1 MSTPWSR
8 RSSTPFSV
16 SATCRTNCDAL
27 DTSSRHREGE
37 EEMSEERMSPL
48 ATTLAPGEPTGRE
61 LTRAPAP
68 PTTMSAS
75 EVAEAH
81 RQASELVRSVRNSH
95 GSDQLAAIDEVSSV
109 GLKSQ
114 RNAGRQLELV
124 RGRMAT
130 LFDGGSGSKSL
141 ANELV
146 TLRVALDNI
155 DPSRDDRGLP
165 RLRRILPFTRNKL
178 VLRTLKKIA
187 VRYEPATK
195 QITVIE
201 TKLREGRALLV
212 RDNVELRR
220 LYEDIEAQ
228 QEAIKRQTYLGQ
240 LLLQEL
246 EQLPVDDDDPLHRD
260 RLQGAKHDVAS
271 RVQDLLTM
279 QEVHVQYFVGIE
291 LTRQNN
297 QRLGQAVD
305 RTLTL
310 ATNVVTVGLAIQA
323 ALVRQREVQE
333 ATERTRKFLGE
344 LIVSN
349 ATAIR
354 RQTEEIGDLY
364 QDPVIA
370 MDKLAQAHHELV
382 AALDVASRLRE
393 QGLDTARRNIDELTV
408 LTHELDQRVHG
419 INRDSDQS

>member
-1 MSTPWSR
+1 
-8 RSSTPFSV
+8 
-16 SATCRTNCDAL
+16 
-27 DTSSRHREGE
+27 
-37 EEMSEERMSPL
+37 MSEEGVNRV
-48 ATTLAPGEPTGRE
+48 TTALAPLEEGESASA
-61 LTRAPAP
+61 LLLAP
-68 PTTMSAS
+68 PKTMSAS
-75 EVAEAH
+75 EVIEAR
-81 RQASELVRSVRNSH
+81 RQARELVRCVRDSD
-95 GSDQLAAIDEVSSV
+95 GGDQLAAIDEVSSV
-109 GLKSQ
+109 GLQSQ

-130 LFDGGSGSKSL
+130 LLDGGSASKSL
-141 ANELV
+141 ASELV
-146 TLRVALDNI
+146 NLRVALDNI
-155 DPSRDDRGLP
+155 DPSSGGHSRLS
-165 RLRRILPFTRNKL
+165 RLRRSLPFVRNKTM
-178 VLRTLKKIA
+178 LRTLKKVAI
-187 VRYEPATK
+187 RYEPATK
-195 QITVIE
+195 QITIIE

-220 LYEDIEAQ
+220 LYEDIEGQ
-228 QEAIKRQTYLGQ
+228 QDAIKRQTYLGQ
-240 LLLQEL
+240 VLLQEL
-246 EQLPVDDDDPLHRD
+246 EELRVDDDDPLQRD
-260 RLQGAKHDVAS
+260 RLHAAKHDVAS

-310 ATNVVTVGLAIQA
+310 ATNVVTVGLALQA

-333 ATERTRKFLGE
+333 ATERTRQFLGE

-349 ATAIR
+349 ATAVR

-370 MDKLAQAHHELV
+370 MDKLTQAHHELV
-382 AALDVASRLRE
+382 AALDAAGKLRE

-408 LTHELDQRVHG
+408 LTQELDRRAHG
-419 INRDSDQS
+419 SDREVGQSS

>member
-1 MSTPWSR
+1 
-8 RSSTPFSV
+8 
-16 SATCRTNCDAL
+16 
-27 DTSSRHREGE
+27 
-37 EEMSEERMSPL
+37 MSEEGVNRV
-48 ATTLAPGEPTGRE
+48 TTALAPLEEGESASA
-61 LTRAPAP
+61 LLLAP
-68 PTTMSAS
+68 PKTMSAS
-75 EVAEAH
+75 EVIEAR
-81 RQASELVRSVRNSH
+81 RQARELVRCVRDSD
-95 GSDQLAAIDEVSSV
+95 GGDQLAAIDEVSSV
-109 GLKSQ
+109 GLQSQ

-130 LFDGGSGSKSL
+130 LLDGGSASKSL

-146 TLRVALDNI
+146 NLRVALDNI
-155 DPSRDDRGLP
+155 DPSSGGHSRLS
-165 RLRRILPFTRNKL
+165 RLRRSLPFVRNKSM
-178 VLRTLKKIA
+178 LRTLKKVAI
-187 VRYEPATK
+187 RYEPATK
-195 QITVIE
+195 QITIIE

-220 LYEDIEAQ
+220 LYEDIEGQ
-228 QEAIKRQTYLGQ
+228 QDAIKRQTYLGQ
-240 LLLQEL
+240 VLLQEL
-246 EQLPVDDDDPLHRD
+246 EELRVDDDDPLQRD
-260 RLQGAKHDVAS
+260 RLNAAKHDVAS

-310 ATNVVTVGLAIQA
+310 ATNVVTVGLALQA

-333 ATERTRKFLGE
+333 ATERTRQFLGE

-349 ATAIR
+349 ATAVR

-370 MDKLAQAHHELV
+370 MDKLTQAHHELV
-382 AALDVASRLRE
+382 AALDAAGKLRE

-408 LTHELDQRVHG
+408 LTQELDRRAHG
-419 INRDSDQS
+419 SDREVGQSS

>member
-1 MSTPWSR
+1 
-8 RSSTPFSV
+8 
-16 SATCRTNCDAL
+16 
-27 DTSSRHREGE
+27 
-37 EEMSEERMSPL
+37 MSEEGVNRV
-48 ATTLAPGEPTGRE
+48 TTALAPLEEGESASA
-61 LTRAPAP
+61 LLLAP
-68 PTTMSAS
+68 PKTMSAS
-75 EVAEAH
+75 EVIEAR
-81 RQASELVRSVRNSH
+81 RQARELVRCVRDSD
-95 GSDQLAAIDEVSSV
+95 GGDQLAAIDEVSSV
-109 GLKSQ
+109 GLQSQ

-130 LFDGGSGSKSL
+130 LLDGGSASKSL
-141 ANELV
+141 ASELV
-146 TLRVALDNI
+146 NLRVALDNI
-155 DPSRDDRGLP
+155 DPISGGHSRLS
-165 RLRRILPFTRNKL
+165 RLRRSLPFVRNKTM
-178 VLRTLKKIA
+178 LRTLKKVAI
-187 VRYEPATK
+187 RYEPATK
-195 QITVIE
+195 QITIIE

-220 LYEDIEAQ
+220 LYEDIEGQ
-228 QEAIKRQTYLGQ
+228 QDAIKRQTYLGQ
-240 LLLQEL
+240 VLLQEL
-246 EQLPVDDDDPLHRD
+246 EELRVDDDDPLQRD
-260 RLQGAKHDVAS
+260 RLQAAKHDVAS

-310 ATNVVTVGLAIQA
+310 ATNVVTVGLALQA

-333 ATERTRKFLGE
+333 ATERTRQFLGE

-349 ATAIR
+349 ATAVR

-382 AALDVASRLRE
+382 AALDAAGKLRE

-408 LTHELDQRVHG
+408 LTQELDRRAHG
-419 INRDSDQS
+419 SDREVGQSS

>member
-1 MSTPWSR
+1 
-8 RSSTPFSV
+8 
-16 SATCRTNCDAL
+16 
-27 DTSSRHREGE
+27 
-37 EEMSEERMSPL
+37 MSEEGVNRV
-48 ATTLAPGEPTGRE
+48 TTALAPLEEGESASA
-61 LTRAPAP
+61 LLLAP
-68 PTTMSAS
+68 PKTMSAS
-75 EVAEAH
+75 EVIEAR
-81 RQASELVRSVRNSH
+81 RQARELVRCVRDSD
-95 GSDQLAAIDEVSSV
+95 GGDQLAAIDEVSSV
-109 GLKSQ
+109 GLQSQ

-130 LFDGGSGSKSL
+130 LLDGGSASKSL

-146 TLRVALDNI
+146 NLRVALDNI
-155 DPSRDDRGLP
+155 DPSSGGHSRLS
-165 RLRRILPFTRNKL
+165 RLRRSLPFVRNKSM
-178 VLRTLKKIA
+178 LRTLKKVAI
-187 VRYEPATK
+187 RYEPATK
-195 QITVIE
+195 QITIIE
-201 TKLREGRALLV
+201 TKLRAGRALLV

-220 LYEDIEAQ
+220 LYEDIEGQ
-228 QEAIKRQTYLGQ
+228 QDAIKRQTYLGQ

-246 EQLPVDDDDPLHRD
+246 DALRVDDDDPLQRD
-260 RLQGAKHDVAS
+260 RLQAAKHDVAS

-310 ATNVVTVGLAIQA
+310 ATNVVTVGLALQA

-333 ATERTRKFLGE
+333 ATERTRQFLGE

-349 ATAIR
+349 ATAVR

-370 MDKLAQAHHELV
+370 MDKLTQAHHELV
-382 AALDVASRLRE
+382 AALDVAGKLRE
-393 QGLDTARRNIDELTV
+393 QGIDTARRNIDELTV
-408 LTHELDQRVHG
+408 LTQELDQRVHA
-419 INRDSDQS
+419 SDHGSGGPQ

>member
-1 MSTPWSR
+1 
-8 RSSTPFSV
+8 
-16 SATCRTNCDAL
+16 
-27 DTSSRHREGE
+27 
-37 EEMSEERMSPL
+37 MSEDRVTIS
-48 ATTLAPGEPTGRE
+48 ATTLAPEEGFGSESTVLPT
-61 LTRAPAP
+61 P
-68 PTTMSAS
+68 PKTMSAS
-75 EVAEAH
+75 EVTEAR
-81 RQASELVRSVRNSH
+81 RQASELVRYVRDSD

-130 LFDGGSGSKSL
+130 LLDSGSAGKSL

-146 TLRVALDNI
+146 NLRVALDNI
-155 DPSRDDRGLP
+155 DPSSGDHNRLS
-165 RLRRILPFTRNKL
+165 RLRRSLPFVRNKSM
-178 VLRTLKKIA
+178 LRTLKKVAI
-187 VRYEPATK
+187 RYEPATK
-195 QITVIE
+195 QITIIE
-201 TKLREGRALLV
+201 TKLRAGRALLV

-220 LYEDIEAQ
+220 LYEDIEGQ
-228 QEAIKRQTYLGQ
+228 QDAIKRQTYLGQ

-246 EQLPVDDDDPLHRD
+246 EALRVDGDDPLQRD
-260 RLQGAKHDVAS
+260 RLQAAKHDVAS

-310 ATNVVTVGLAIQA
+310 ATNVVTVGLALQA

-333 ATERTRKFLGE
+333 ATERTRQFLGE

-349 ATAIR
+349 ATAVR

-370 MDKLAQAHHELV
+370 MDKLTQAHHELV
-382 AALDVASRLRE
+382 AALDVAGKLRE
-393 QGLDTARRNIDELTV
+393 QGIDTARRNIDELTV
-408 LTHELDQRVHG
+408 LTQELDQRVHA
-419 INRDSDQS
+419 SDHGSGGPQ

>member
-1 MSTPWSR
+1 
-8 RSSTPFSV
+8 
-16 SATCRTNCDAL
+16 
-27 DTSSRHREGE
+27 
-37 EEMSEERMSPL
+37 MSEEGVNRV
-48 ATTLAPGEPTGRE
+48 TTALAPLEEGESASA
-61 LTRAPAP
+61 LLLAP
-68 PTTMSAS
+68 PKTMSAS
-75 EVAEAH
+75 EVIEAR
-81 RQASELVRSVRNSH
+81 RQARELVRCVRDSD
-95 GSDQLAAIDEVSSV
+95 GGDQLAAIDEVSSV
-109 GLKSQ
+109 GLQSQ

-130 LFDGGSGSKSL
+130 LLDGGSASKSL
-141 ANELV
+141 ASELV
-146 TLRVALDNI
+146 NLRVALDNI
-155 DPSRDDRGLP
+155 DPSSGGHSRLS
-165 RLRRILPFTRNKL
+165 RLRRSLPFVRNKSM
-178 VLRTLKKIA
+178 LRTLKKVAI
-187 VRYEPATK
+187 RYEPATK
-195 QITVIE
+195 QITIIE

-220 LYEDIEAQ
+220 LYEDIEGQ
-228 QEAIKRQTYLGQ
+228 QDAIKRQTYLGQ
-240 LLLQEL
+240 VLLQEL
-246 EQLPVDDDDPLHRD
+246 EELRVDDDDPLQRD
-260 RLQGAKHDVAS
+260 RLQAAKHDVAS

-310 ATNVVTVGLAIQA
+310 ATNVVTVGLALQA

-333 ATERTRKFLGE
+333 ATERTRQFLGE

-349 ATAIR
+349 ATAVR

-370 MDKLAQAHHELV
+370 MDKLTQAHHELV
-382 AALDVASRLRE
+382 AALDAAGKLRE

-408 LTHELDQRVHG
+408 LTQELDRRAHG
-419 INRDSDQS
+419 SDREVGQSS

>member
-1 MSTPWSR
+1 
-8 RSSTPFSV
+8 
-16 SATCRTNCDAL
+16 
-27 DTSSRHREGE
+27 
-37 EEMSEERMSPL
+37 MSEEGVNRV
-48 ATTLAPGEPTGRE
+48 TTALAPLEEGESASA
-61 LTRAPAP
+61 LLLAP
-68 PTTMSAS
+68 PKTMSAS
-75 EVAEAH
+75 EVIEAR
-81 RQASELVRSVRNSH
+81 RQARELVRCVRDSD
-95 GSDQLAAIDEVSSV
+95 GGDQLAAIDEVSSV
-109 GLKSQ
+109 GLQSQ

-130 LFDGGSGSKSL
+130 LLDGGSASKSL

-146 TLRVALDNI
+146 NLRVALDNI
-155 DPSRDDRGLP
+155 DPSSGGHSRLS
-165 RLRRILPFTRNKL
+165 RLRRSLPFVRNKSM
-178 VLRTLKKIA
+178 LRTLKKVAI
-187 VRYEPATK
+187 RYEPATK
-195 QITVIE
+195 QITIIE

-220 LYEDIEAQ
+220 LYEDIEGQ
-228 QEAIKRQTYLGQ
+228 QDAIKRQTYLGQ
-240 LLLQEL
+240 VLLQEL
-246 EQLPVDDDDPLHRD
+246 EELRVDDDDPLQRD
-260 RLQGAKHDVAS
+260 RLQAAKHDVSS

-310 ATNVVTVGLAIQA
+310 ATNVVTVGLALQA

-333 ATERTRKFLGE
+333 ATERTRQFLGE

-349 ATAIR
+349 ATAVR

-370 MDKLAQAHHELV
+370 MDKLTQAHHELV
-382 AALDVASRLRE
+382 AALDAAGKLRE

-408 LTHELDQRVHG
+408 LTQELDRRAHG
-419 INRDSDQS
+419 SDREVGQSS

>member
-1 MSTPWSR
+1 
-8 RSSTPFSV
+8 
-16 SATCRTNCDAL
+16 
-27 DTSSRHREGE
+27 
-37 EEMSEERMSPL
+37 MSEEGVNRV
-48 ATTLAPGEPTGRE
+48 TTALAPLEEGESASA
-61 LTRAPAP
+61 LLLAP
-68 PTTMSAS
+68 PKTMSAS
-75 EVAEAH
+75 EVIEAR
-81 RQASELVRSVRNSH
+81 RQARELVRCVRDSD
-95 GSDQLAAIDEVSSV
+95 GGDQLAAIDEVSSV
-109 GLKSQ
+109 GLQSQ

-130 LFDGGSGSKSL
+130 LLDGGSASKSL

-146 TLRVALDNI
+146 NLRVALDNI
-155 DPSRDDRGLP
+155 DPSSGGHSRLS
-165 RLRRILPFTRNKL
+165 RLRRSLPFVRNKSM
-178 VLRTLKKIA
+178 LRTLKKVAI
-187 VRYEPATK
+187 RYEPATK
-195 QITVIE
+195 QITIIE

-220 LYEDIEAQ
+220 LYEDIEGQ
-228 QEAIKRQTYLGQ
+228 QDAIKRQTYLGQ
-240 LLLQEL
+240 VLLQEL
-246 EQLPVDDDDPLHRD
+246 EELRVDDDDPLQRD
-260 RLQGAKHDVAS
+260 RLQAAKHDVAS

-310 ATNVVTVGLAIQA
+310 ATNVVTVGLALQA

-333 ATERTRKFLGE
+333 ATERTRQFLGE

-349 ATAIR
+349 ATAVR

-370 MDKLAQAHHELV
+370 MDKLTQAHHELV
-382 AALDVASRLRE
+382 AALDAAGKLRE

-408 LTHELDQRVHG
+408 LTQELDRRAHG
-419 INRDSDQS
+419 SDREVGQSS

>member
-1 MSTPWSR
+1 
-8 RSSTPFSV
+8 
-16 SATCRTNCDAL
+16 
-27 DTSSRHREGE
+27 
-37 EEMSEERMSPL
+37 MSEEGVNRV
-48 ATTLAPGEPTGRE
+48 TTALAPLEEGESASA
-61 LTRAPAP
+61 LLLAP
-68 PTTMSAS
+68 PKTMSAS
-75 EVAEAH
+75 EVIEAR
-81 RQASELVRSVRNSH
+81 RQARELVRCVRDSD
-95 GSDQLAAIDEVSSV
+95 GGDQLAAIDEVSSV
-109 GLKSQ
+109 GLQSQ

-130 LFDGGSGSKSL
+130 LLDGGSASKSL

-146 TLRVALDNI
+146 NLRVALDNI
-155 DPSRDDRGLP
+155 DPSSGGHSRLS
-165 RLRRILPFTRNKL
+165 RLRRSLPFVRNKTM
-178 VLRTLKKIA
+178 LRTLKKVAI
-187 VRYEPATK
+187 RYEPATK
-195 QITVIE
+195 QITIIE

-220 LYEDIEAQ
+220 LYEDIEGQ
-228 QEAIKRQTYLGQ
+228 QDAIKRQTYLGQ
-240 LLLQEL
+240 VLLQEL
-246 EQLPVDDDDPLHRD
+246 EELQVDDDDPLQRD
-260 RLQGAKHDVAS
+260 RLQAAKHDVAS

-310 ATNVVTVGLAIQA
+310 ATNVVTVGLALQA

-333 ATERTRKFLGE
+333 ATERTRQFLGE

-349 ATAIR
+349 ATAVR

-370 MDKLAQAHHELV
+370 MDKLTQAHHELV
-382 AALDVASRLRE
+382 AALDAAGKLRE

-408 LTHELDQRVHG
+408 LTQELDRRAHG
-419 INRDSDQS
+419 SDREVGQSS

>member
-1 MSTPWSR
+1 
-8 RSSTPFSV
+8 
-16 SATCRTNCDAL
+16 
-27 DTSSRHREGE
+27 
-37 EEMSEERMSPL
+37 
-48 ATTLAPGEPTGRE
+48 
-61 LTRAPAP
+61 
-68 PTTMSAS
+68 MSAS
-75 EVAEAH
+75 EITEA
-81 RQASELVRSVRNSH
+81 RRRASELVRYVRDSE

-114 RNAGRQLELV
+114 RNAGRQLDLI
-124 RGRMAT
+124 RLRMST
-130 LFDGGSGSKSL
+130 LFDGGGPSKSL
-141 ANELV
+141 AKELV
-146 TLRVALDNI
+146 SLRVALDDI
-155 DPSRDDRGLP
+155 DPSREGRGLS
-165 RLRRILPFTRNKL
+165 RLRRMVPFARNKSM
-178 VLRTLKKIA
+178 LRALKKIA

-201 TKLREGRALLV
+201 TKLRDGRALLV

-220 LYEDIEAQ
+220 LYEDIEGQ

-246 EQLPVDDDDPLHRD
+246 EQLEIDDDDPLQRD
-260 RLQGAKHDVAS
+260 RLLAARHDVAS

-370 MDKLAQAHHELV
+370 MDKLTQAHHELV
-382 AALDVASRLRE
+382 AAVDLASKLRE
-393 QGLDTARRNIDELTV
+393 QGLDTARRNIDELGV
-408 LTHELDQRVHG
+408 LTHELDQRVHIISRESG
-419 INRDSDQS
+419 QLP

>member
-1 MSTPWSR
+1 
-8 RSSTPFSV
+8 
-16 SATCRTNCDAL
+16 
-27 DTSSRHREGE
+27 
-37 EEMSEERMSPL
+37 MSEEGVNRV
-48 ATTLAPGEPTGRE
+48 TTALAPLEEGESASA
-61 LTRAPAP
+61 LLLAP
-68 PTTMSAS
+68 PKTMSAS
-75 EVAEAH
+75 EVIEAR
-81 RQASELVRSVRNSH
+81 RQARELVRCVRDSD
-95 GSDQLAAIDEVSSV
+95 GGDQLAAIDEVSSV
-109 GLKSQ
+109 GLQSQ

-130 LFDGGSGSKSL
+130 LLDGGSASKSL

-146 TLRVALDNI
+146 NLRVALDNI
-155 DPSRDDRGLP
+155 DPSSGGHSRLS
-165 RLRRILPFTRNKL
+165 RLRRSLPFVRNKTM
-178 VLRTLKKIA
+178 LRTLKKVAI
-187 VRYEPATK
+187 RYEPATK
-195 QITVIE
+195 QITIIE

-220 LYEDIEAQ
+220 LYEDIEGQ
-228 QEAIKRQTYLGQ
+228 QDAIKRQTYLGQ
-240 LLLQEL
+240 VLLQEL
-246 EQLPVDDDDPLHRD
+246 EELRVDDDDPLQRD
-260 RLQGAKHDVAS
+260 RLNAAKHDVAS

-310 ATNVVTVGLAIQA
+310 ATNVVTVGLALQA

-333 ATERTRKFLGE
+333 ATERTRQFLGE

-349 ATAIR
+349 ATAVR

-370 MDKLAQAHHELV
+370 MDKLTQAHHELV
-382 AALDVASRLRE
+382 AALDAAGKLRE

-408 LTHELDQRVHG
+408 LTQELDRRAHG
-419 INRDSDQS
+419 SDREVGQSS

>member
-1 MSTPWSR
+1 
-8 RSSTPFSV
+8 
-16 SATCRTNCDAL
+16 
-27 DTSSRHREGE
+27 
-37 EEMSEERMSPL
+37 MSEDRVTIS
-48 ATTLAPGEPTGRE
+48 ATTLAPEEGFGSESTVLPT
-61 LTRAPAP
+61 P
-68 PTTMSAS
+68 PKTMSAS
-75 EVAEAH
+75 EVTEAR
-81 RQASELVRSVRNSH
+81 RQASELVRYVRDSD

-130 LFDGGSGSKSL
+130 LLDSGSAGKSL

-146 TLRVALDNI
+146 NLRVALDNI
-155 DPSRDDRGLP
+155 DPSSGDHNRLS
-165 RLRRILPFTRNKL
+165 RLRRSLPFVRNKSM
-178 VLRTLKKIA
+178 LRTLKKVAI
-187 VRYEPATK
+187 RYEPATK
-195 QITVIE
+195 QITIIE
-201 TKLREGRALLV
+201 TKLRAGRALLV

-220 LYEDIEAQ
+220 LYEDIEGQ
-228 QEAIKRQTYLGQ
+228 QDAIKRQTYLGQ

-246 EQLPVDDDDPLHRD
+246 DALRVDDDDPLQRD
-260 RLQGAKHDVAS
+260 RLQAAKHDVAS

-310 ATNVVTVGLAIQA
+310 ATNVVTVGLALQA

-333 ATERTRKFLGE
+333 ATERTRQFLGE

-349 ATAIR
+349 ATAVR

-370 MDKLAQAHHELV
+370 MDKLTQAHHELV
-382 AALDVASRLRE
+382 AALDVAGKLRE
-393 QGLDTARRNIDELTV
+393 QGIDTARRNIDELTV
-408 LTHELDQRVHG
+408 LTQELDQRVHA
-419 INRDSDQS
+419 SDHGSGGPQ

>member
-1 MSTPWSR
+1 M
-8 RSSTPFSV
+8 V
-16 SATCRTNCDAL
+16 A
-27 DTSSRHREGE
+27 
-37 EEMSEERMSPL
+37 PL
-48 ATTLAPGEPTGRE
+48 A
-61 LTRAPAP
+61 P
-68 PTTMSAS
+68 PTMSAS
-75 EVAEAH
+75 EVTEAR
-81 RQASELVRSVRNSH
+81 RQASELVRYVRES
-95 GSDQLAAIDEVSSV
+95 GGADQLAAIDEVSSV

-124 RGRMAT
+124 RGRMST

-146 TLRVALDNI
+146 NLRVALDRI
-155 DPSRDDRGLP
+155 DPSQDDRRGLS
-165 RLRRILPFTRNKL
+165 RLRRSLPFGRNKPM
-178 VLRTLKKIA
+178 LRTLKKVAI
-187 VRYEPATK
+187 RYEPATK

-201 TKLREGRALLV
+201 TKLRQGRALLV

-246 EQLPVDDDDPLHRD
+246 EQLPIDDDDPLQRD
-260 RLQGAKHDVAS
+260 RLQAAKHDVAS

-310 ATNVVTVGLAIQA
+310 AANVVTVGLAIQA

-333 ATERTRKFLGE
+333 ATQRTRQFLGE

-349 ATAIR
+349 ATAVR

-370 MDKLAQAHHELV
+370 MDKLTQAHHELV
-382 AALDVASRLRE
+382 AALDVASKLRE
-393 QGLDTARRNIDELTV
+393 QGLDTARRNIDELTA
-408 LTHELDQRVHG
+408 LTKELDQRAHG
-419 INRDSDQS
+419 LNHDADPS

>member
-1 MSTPWSR
+1 VNAVTNE
-8 RSSTPFSV
+8 
-16 SATCRTNCDAL
+16 RT
-27 DTSSRHREGE
+27 RERE
-37 EEMSEERMSPL
+37 TEMSEEGVNRV
-48 ATTLAPGEPTGRE
+48 TTALAPLEEGESASA
-61 LTRAPAP
+61 LLLAP
-68 PTTMSAS
+68 PKTMSAS
-75 EVAEAH
+75 EVIEAR
-81 RQASELVRSVRNSH
+81 RQARELVRCVRDSD
-95 GSDQLAAIDEVSSV
+95 GGDQLAAIDEVSSV
-109 GLKSQ
+109 GLQSQ

-130 LFDGGSGSKSL
+130 LLDGGSASKSL
-141 ANELV
+141 ASELV
-146 TLRVALDNI
+146 NLRVALDNI
-155 DPSRDDRGLP
+155 DPSSGGHSRLS
-165 RLRRILPFTRNKL
+165 RLRRSLPFVRNKTM
-178 VLRTLKKIA
+178 LRTLKKVAI
-187 VRYEPATK
+187 RYEPATK
-195 QITVIE
+195 QITIIE

-220 LYEDIEAQ
+220 LYEDIEGQ
-228 QEAIKRQTYLGQ
+228 QDAIKRQTYLGQ
-240 LLLQEL
+240 VLLQEL
-246 EQLPVDDDDPLHRD
+246 EELRVDDDDPLQRD
-260 RLQGAKHDVAS
+260 RLQAAKHDVAS

-310 ATNVVTVGLAIQA
+310 ATNVVTVGLALQA

-333 ATERTRKFLGE
+333 ATERTRQFLGE

-349 ATAIR
+349 ATAVR

-370 MDKLAQAHHELV
+370 MDKLTQAHHELV
-382 AALDVASRLRE
+382 AALDAAGKLRE

-408 LTHELDQRVHG
+408 LTQELDRRAHG
-419 INRDSDQS
+419 SDREVGQSS

>member
-1 MSTPWSR
+1 
-8 RSSTPFSV
+8 
-16 SATCRTNCDAL
+16 
-27 DTSSRHREGE
+27 
-37 EEMSEERMSPL
+37 
-48 ATTLAPGEPTGRE
+48 
-61 LTRAPAP
+61 
-68 PTTMSAS
+68 MSAS
-75 EVAEAH
+75 EVTEAR
-81 RQASELVRSVRNSH
+81 RQADELVRCVRDSD
-95 GSDQLAAIDEVSSV
+95 GSDQLAAIDEVGSI
-109 GLKSQ
+109 GITSQ
-114 RNAGRQLELV
+114 RNAGRQLDLI
-124 RGRMAT
+124 RLRMST
-130 LFDGGSGSKSL
+130 LFDGRGPSKSL

-146 TLRVALDNI
+146 SLRVVLDNI
-155 DPSRDDRGLP
+155 DPSRGGRGFTG
-165 RLRRILPFTRNKL
+165 LRRILPFTRNKSM
-178 VLRTLKKIA
+178 LRVLKKIA

-201 TKLREGRALLV
+201 TKLREGRSMLV

-220 LYEDIEAQ
+220 LYEDIEGQ

-240 LLLQEL
+240 LLLQQL
-246 EQLPVDDDDPLHRD
+246 EQLPVDDDDDPLQRD
-260 RLQGAKHDVAS
+260 RLLAARHDVAS

-323 ALVRQREVQE
+323 ALIRQREVQE

-370 MDKLAQAHHELV
+370 MDKLTQAHHELL
-382 AALDVASRLRE
+382 AALDAASKLRE
-393 QGLDTARRNIDELTV
+393 QGLDTARRNIDELGV

-419 INRDSDQS
+419 INPETGRLP

>member
-1 MSTPWSR
+1 
-8 RSSTPFSV
+8 
-16 SATCRTNCDAL
+16 
-27 DTSSRHREGE
+27 
-37 EEMSEERMSPL
+37 MSEEGVNRV
-48 ATTLAPGEPTGRE
+48 TTALAPLEEGESASA
-61 LTRAPAP
+61 LLLAP
-68 PTTMSAS
+68 PKTMSAS
-75 EVAEAH
+75 EVIEAR
-81 RQASELVRSVRNSH
+81 RQARELVRCVRDSD
-95 GSDQLAAIDEVSSV
+95 GGDQLAAIDEVSSV
-109 GLKSQ
+109 GLQSQ

-130 LFDGGSGSKSL
+130 LLDGGSASKSL

-146 TLRVALDNI
+146 NLRVALDNI
-155 DPSRDDRGLP
+155 DPASGGHSRLS
-165 RLRRILPFTRNKL
+165 RLRRSLPFVRNKTM
-178 VLRTLKKIA
+178 LRTLKKVAI
-187 VRYEPATK
+187 RYEPATK
-195 QITVIE
+195 QITIIE

-220 LYEDIEAQ
+220 LYEDIEGQ
-228 QEAIKRQTYLGQ
+228 QDAIKRQTYLGQ
-240 LLLQEL
+240 VLLQEL
-246 EQLPVDDDDPLHRD
+246 EELRVDDDDPLQRD
-260 RLQGAKHDVAS
+260 RLQAAKHDVAS

-310 ATNVVTVGLAIQA
+310 ATNVVTVGLALQA

-333 ATERTRKFLGE
+333 ATERTRQFLGE

-349 ATAIR
+349 ATAVR

-370 MDKLAQAHHELV
+370 MDKLTQAHHELV
-382 AALDVASRLRE
+382 AALDAAGKLRE

-408 LTHELDQRVHG
+408 LTQELDRRAHG
-419 INRDSDQS
+419 SDREVGQSS

>member
-1 MSTPWSR
+1 
-8 RSSTPFSV
+8 
-16 SATCRTNCDAL
+16 
-27 DTSSRHREGE
+27 
-37 EEMSEERMSPL
+37 MSEEGVNRV
-48 ATTLAPGEPTGRE
+48 TTALAPLEEGESASA
-61 LTRAPAP
+61 LLLAP
-68 PTTMSAS
+68 PKTMSAS
-75 EVAEAH
+75 EVIEAR
-81 RQASELVRSVRNSH
+81 RQARELVRCVRDSD
-95 GSDQLAAIDEVSSV
+95 GGDQLAAIDEVSSV
-109 GLKSQ
+109 GLQSQ

-130 LFDGGSGSKSL
+130 LLDGGSASKSL
-141 ANELV
+141 ASELV
-146 TLRVALDNI
+146 NLRVALDNI
-155 DPSRDDRGLP
+155 DPSSGGHSRLS
-165 RLRRILPFTRNKL
+165 RLRRSLPFVRNKTM
-178 VLRTLKKIA
+178 LRTLKKVAI
-187 VRYEPATK
+187 RYEPATK
-195 QITVIE
+195 QITIIE

-220 LYEDIEAQ
+220 LYEDIEGQ
-228 QEAIKRQTYLGQ
+228 QDAIKRQTYLGQ
-240 LLLQEL
+240 VLLQEL
-246 EQLPVDDDDPLHRD
+246 EELRVDDDDPLQRD
-260 RLQGAKHDVAS
+260 RLQAAKHDVAS

-310 ATNVVTVGLAIQA
+310 ATNVVTVGLALQA

-333 ATERTRKFLGE
+333 ATERTRQFLGE

-349 ATAIR
+349 ATAVR

-370 MDKLAQAHHELV
+370 MDKLTQAHHELV
-382 AALDVASRLRE
+382 AALDAAGKLRE

-408 LTHELDQRVHG
+408 LTQELDRRAHG
-419 INRDSDQS
+419 SDREVGQSS

>member
-1 MSTPWSR
+1 VNAVTNE
-8 RSSTPFSV
+8 
-16 SATCRTNCDAL
+16 RT
-27 DTSSRHREGE
+27 RERE
-37 EEMSEERMSPL
+37 TEMSEEGVNRV
-48 ATTLAPGEPTGRE
+48 TTALAPLEEGESASA
-61 LTRAPAP
+61 LLLAP
-68 PTTMSAS
+68 PKTMSAS
-75 EVAEAH
+75 EVIEAR
-81 RQASELVRSVRNSH
+81 RQARELVRCVRDSD
-95 GSDQLAAIDEVSSV
+95 GGDQLAAIDEVSSV
-109 GLKSQ
+109 GLQSQ

-130 LFDGGSGSKSL
+130 LLDGGSASKSL

-146 TLRVALDNI
+146 NLRVALDNI
-155 DPSRDDRGLP
+155 DPSSGGHSRLS
-165 RLRRILPFTRNKL
+165 RLRRSLPFVRNKTM
-178 VLRTLKKIA
+178 LRTLKKVAI
-187 VRYEPATK
+187 RYEPATK
-195 QITVIE
+195 QITIIE

-220 LYEDIEAQ
+220 LYEDIEGQ
-228 QEAIKRQTYLGQ
+228 QDAIKRQTYLGQ
-240 LLLQEL
+240 VLLQEL
-246 EQLPVDDDDPLHRD
+246 EELRVDDDDPLQRD
-260 RLQGAKHDVAS
+260 RLQAAKHDVAS

-310 ATNVVTVGLAIQA
+310 ATNVVTVGLALQA

-333 ATERTRKFLGE
+333 ATERTRQFLGE

-349 ATAIR
+349 ATAVR

-370 MDKLAQAHHELV
+370 MDKLTQAHHELV
-382 AALDVASRLRE
+382 AALDAAGKLRE

-408 LTHELDQRVHG
+408 LTQELDRRAHG
-419 INRDSDQS
+419 SDREVGQSS

>member
-1 MSTPWSR
+1 MNAVTNE
-8 RSSTPFSV
+8 
-16 SATCRTNCDAL
+16 RT
-27 DTSSRHREGE
+27 RERE
-37 EEMSEERMSPL
+37 TEMSEEGVNRV
-48 ATTLAPGEPTGRE
+48 TTALAPLEEGESASA
-61 LTRAPAP
+61 LLLAP
-68 PTTMSAS
+68 PKTMSAS
-75 EVAEAH
+75 EVIEAR
-81 RQASELVRSVRNSH
+81 RQARELVRCVRDSD
-95 GSDQLAAIDEVSSV
+95 GGDQLAAIDEVSSV
-109 GLKSQ
+109 GLQSQ

-130 LFDGGSGSKSL
+130 LLDGGSASKSL
-141 ANELV
+141 ASELV
-146 TLRVALDNI
+146 NLRVALDNI
-155 DPSRDDRGLP
+155 DPSSGGHSRLS
-165 RLRRILPFTRNKL
+165 RLRRSLPFVRNKTM
-178 VLRTLKKIA
+178 LRTLKKVAI
-187 VRYEPATK
+187 RYEPATK
-195 QITVIE
+195 QITIIE

-220 LYEDIEAQ
+220 LYEDIEGQ
-228 QEAIKRQTYLGQ
+228 QDAIKRQTYLGQ
-240 LLLQEL
+240 VLLQEL
-246 EQLPVDDDDPLHRD
+246 EELRVDDDDPLQRD
-260 RLQGAKHDVAS
+260 RLQAAKHDVAS

-310 ATNVVTVGLAIQA
+310 ATNVVTVGLALQA

-333 ATERTRKFLGE
+333 ATERTRQFLGE

-349 ATAIR
+349 ATAVR

-370 MDKLAQAHHELV
+370 MDKLTQAHHELV
-382 AALDVASRLRE
+382 AALDAAGKLRE

-408 LTHELDQRVHG
+408 LTQELDRRAHG
-419 INRDSDQS
+419 SDREVGQSS

>member
-1 MSTPWSR
+1 
-8 RSSTPFSV
+8 
-16 SATCRTNCDAL
+16 
-27 DTSSRHREGE
+27 
-37 EEMSEERMSPL
+37 
-48 ATTLAPGEPTGRE
+48 
-61 LTRAPAP
+61 
-68 PTTMSAS
+68 
-75 EVAEAH
+75 
-81 RQASELVRSVRNSH
+81 VRDSD

-130 LFDGGSGSKSL
+130 LLDSGSAGKSL

-146 TLRVALDNI
+146 NLRVALDNI
-155 DPSRDDRGLP
+155 DPSSGDHNRLS
-165 RLRRILPFTRNKL
+165 RLRRSLPFVRNKSM
-178 VLRTLKKIA
+178 LRTLKKVAI
-187 VRYEPATK
+187 RYEPATK
-195 QITVIE
+195 QITIIE
-201 TKLREGRALLV
+201 TKLRAGRALLV

-220 LYEDIEAQ
+220 LYEDIEGQ
-228 QEAIKRQTYLGQ
+228 QDAIKRQTYLGQ

-246 EQLPVDDDDPLHRD
+246 DALRVDDDDPLQRD
-260 RLQGAKHDVAS
+260 RLQAAKHDVAS

-310 ATNVVTVGLAIQA
+310 ATNVVTVGLALQA

-333 ATERTRKFLGE
+333 ATERTRQFLGE

-349 ATAIR
+349 ATAVR

-370 MDKLAQAHHELV
+370 MDKLTQAHHELV
-382 AALDVASRLRE
+382 AALDVAGKLRE
-393 QGLDTARRNIDELTV
+393 QGIDTARRNIDELTV
-408 LTHELDQRVHG
+408 LTQELDQRVHA
-419 INRDSDQS
+419 SDHGSGGPQ